1 MIIIM
6 ISSFLT
12 FKINT
17 DIIYLVPKEKGEVIL
32 SVRN

>member
-17 DIIYLVPKEKGEVIL
+17 DIIYLVTKEKGEVIL